1 MEGGGGA
8 TGTCWLPILPTL
20 ISVQAASH
28 TQRRFA
34 VCPRSALRVCESVR
48 SGEGSRVPDLALY
61 WNLQYYGTIGLPN
74 HRKLFI
80 EHAQSQQGMK

>member
-28 TQRRFA
+28 TQRRLA
-34 VCPRSALRVCESVR
+34 VCPR